1 MRVIIIDSRSGNS
14 RSVQLALR
22 ALDIPSITTSKP
34 SDILR
39 AGALIF
45 PGVGN
50 IQSVKQQL
58 EREGLLTALLDY
70 IKQRRHLLA
79 ICVGAQL
86 LLERSEECNTRGLG
100 IFKGLSHLFPSTT
113 GYKVPQMGWNQ
124 VRYRIGTPLFT
135 AIPQD
140 SPFYF
145 VHSYYTDP
153 YSRSEHIAW
162 CNYQVRFPAT
172 FGKEGLFAVQFH
184 PERSGR
190 HGLQLLGNF
199 VRLALQEYR
208 RC

>member
-1 MRVIIIDSRSGNS
+1 MRVTIIDSRSGNS

-50 IQSVKQQL
+50 IQSVKRQL
-58 EREGLLTALLDY
+58 EGEGLIAALLDY
-70 IKQRRHLLA
+70 IKRQRHLLA

-86 LLERSEECNTRGLG
+86 LLERSEECNTKGLG
-100 IFKGLSHLFPSTT
+100 ILKGLSRLFPSTP

-124 VRYRIGTPLFT
+124 VHYRAGSPLFA
-135 AIPQD
+135 AIPQG

-153 YSRSEHIAW
+153 YRRSEHIAW
-162 CNYQVRFPAT
+162 CNYNVRFPAT
-172 FGKEGLFAVQFH
+172 FGKGELFAVQFH

-190 HGLQLLGNF
+190 HGLQLLNNF
-199 VRLALQEYR
+199 VRIALRAYR